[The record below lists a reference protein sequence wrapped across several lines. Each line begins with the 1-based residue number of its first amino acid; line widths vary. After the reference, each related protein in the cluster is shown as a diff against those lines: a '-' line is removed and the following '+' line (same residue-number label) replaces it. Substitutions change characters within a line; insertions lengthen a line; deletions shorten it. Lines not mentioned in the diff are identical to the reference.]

1 MNIKIP
7 YWFFLLGPTFLY
19 YLGGLFNL
27 GVMAL
32 NHGQMPVLM
41 PADIAAQSGF
51 DARHVLM
58 TSASHLKFFCDW
70 LDLGDGIASPG
81 DLLLW
86 LSQAISTPCLAVWAA
101 LMIKESNEGKTNG
114 RW

>member
-1 MNIKIP
+1 LKLKIP
-7 YWFFLLGPTFLY
+7 YWYLLLGPTFLF

-32 NHGQMPVLM
+32 NHGQMPVLI
-41 PADIAAQSGF
+41 PTDIASQFDF

-58 TSASHLKFFCDW
+58 TSATHLKFFCDW
-70 LDLGDGIASPG
+70 LSLGDGVASPG

-86 LSQAISTPCLAVWAA
+86 LSQSISAPCLAVWVA